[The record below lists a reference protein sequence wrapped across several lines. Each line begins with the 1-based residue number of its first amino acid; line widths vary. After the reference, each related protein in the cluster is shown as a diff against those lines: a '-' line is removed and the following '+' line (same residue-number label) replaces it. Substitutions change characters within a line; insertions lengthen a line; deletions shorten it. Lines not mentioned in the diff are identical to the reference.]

1 MNASLPESTNARN
14 GQRKRLLS
22 VVIGGLLVAGVGYAA
37 WHVLFAGH
45 QEKTDNAYV
54 AGNLV
59 QITPQTGGTV
69 IAIKADDTDFVQAG
83 QPLVLLD
90 PADSRV
96 ALEQAEADLAQ
107 KVREARNLYAGR
119 AATAAQVQ
127 VREAELSRAGDDLKR
142 RQSVAASGAVG
153 QEDLAHAQSAV
164 QAGEAALTAA
174 REQLAAANAL
184 TDGVDADHHPSVERA
199 AARVREAYLAF
210 RRAMLPAPVSGYV
223 AKRTVQVGQRL
234 APGAPLMAIVPLDA
248 LWVDAN
254 FKESQLA
261 GMRIGQPVKIVA
273 DVYGSDVVYHGK
285 VAGLSAGTGGVF
297 SLLPAQN
304 ATGNWIKV
312 VQRVPVRVTLDAK
325 ELQAHPLRVG
335 LSLVA
340 EVDVSDT
347 SGAQLAAAPRQTP
360 AYEAAALTAEGERI
374 AADAEQRI
382 ARIVIANG
390 GKPIPAPHLAK
401 KAAEHAAHGV
411 AGKRQSAS

>member
-1 MNASLPESTNARN
+1 MTSSDLSSSTSN
-14 GQRKRLLS
+14 GQRKRLLTL
-22 VVIGGLLVAGVGYAA
+22 VIGGFVLAGLAYEG
-37 WHVLFAGH
+37 WSLLFAGKRV
-45 QEKTDNAYV
+45 QTDNAYV

-69 IAIKADDTDFVQAG
+69 LAIKADDTDFVQAG

-90 PADSRV
+90 PADSKV

-119 AATAAQVQ
+119 AASAAAVQ
-127 VREAELSRAGDDLKR
+127 AREAELARAAADLKR
-142 RQSVAASGAVG
+142 RQAVGDSGAVAP
-153 QEDLAHAQSAV
+153 EEVDHARSAL
-164 QAGEAALTAA
+164 QGAEAGLTAA
-174 REQLAAANAL
+174 REQLAAATAL
-184 TDGVDADHHPSVERA
+184 TEGVAVDRHPSVERA
-199 AARVREAYLAF
+199 AARVREAFLAF

-223 AKRTVQVGQRL
+223 AKRSVQLGQRI

-261 GMRIGQPVKIVA
+261 RMRIGQPVRITA
-273 DVYGSDVVYHGK
+273 DVYGRDVVFHGK

-312 VQRVPVRVTLDAK
+312 VQRVPVRVTLDPK
-325 ELQAHPLRVG
+325 ELQVHPLRVG

-340 EVDVSDT
+340 EVDVDDD
-347 SGAQLAAAPRQTP
+347 SGLQLAAAPRTTP
-360 AYEAAALTAEGERI
+360 AYEAPALAAEGDKTLAEANQRVARII
-374 AADAEQRI
+374 AANLRAD
-382 ARIVIANG
+382 VH
-390 GKPIPAPHLAK
+390 GKADQGA
-401 KAAEHAAHGV
+401 
-411 AGKRQSAS
+411 Q